1 MESPGPLPQMESFSN
16 LIVEKSFSS
25 RQTQSFESYSSS
37 SYSQKYESSSKN
49 IQKSNSMV
57 LDKRGFKPS
66 DRHDPRARE
75 YLTSLSKKLWHS
87 DENRKQKIDLQKLF
101 TPSTDFEEIKP
112 GKNRKLYASSAFWAP
127 GVHPTVEDQVE
138 LARRIS
144 HSLSDISNQRS
155 KGQSMY
161 INRKKRS
168 VKWVHEADGEDGNPE
183 QTSYSY
189 TDTSNR
195 VNDHEERS
203 EQTEITSNVPKKV
216 PLKLVMNPQGHIQDF
231 SSLQKS
237 DTLPILSPEPI
248 ISALKVSKE
257 KGAELFAKR
266 RKKADKWIIDE
277 LNSEKSKPQ
286 FNNSSVSKSTTTTSS
301 SSTTVQE
308 SYSSSTKK
316 IDEAIETISQSF
328 NDMTPISNTPV
339 AEPERKQE
347 TPSTYIATSLVSQ
360 SPTII
365 PYPRYQGLAYRPSIA
380 QGWNAPPIKLSI
392 VPKYLQLF
400 TGQQPKQEVETSKVL
415 PEQPKSVEEEKVEA
429 PKPVP
434 QPQFEPVKPVTQ
446 QKPEQIQ
453 APLPQNSNQ
462 SPYEE
467 LNIVNKLIE
476 KHESRIKENQCDV
489 INVPSNGYLEPVP
502 EPTPAP
508 EPPKP
513 YELTIPVKRDALSN
527 ISPLPFIQ
535 NPEPLPTGI
544 SVKMPEPEPP
554 KKPDYSYEAFL
565 HNSPPEQYNIPPP
578 PKALE
583 LSNLMSYNTAPRG
596 WGAAKDYYRPVHVG
610 QKYDNMIYSDF

>member
-16 LIVEKSFSS
+16 LIVE
-25 RQTQSFESYSSS
+25 
-37 SYSQKYESSSKN
+37 
-49 IQKSNSMV
+49 
-57 LDKRGFKPS
+57 
-66 DRHDPRARE
+66 
-75 YLTSLSKKLWHS
+75 